1 MLSNVK
7 IAKYLTANEAME
19 PKEKPLLLLSIP
31 VQFFT
36 ALKYLF
42 LEVQIS
48 VALVLHQGSFFFFS
62 VKGNHY
68 RKIQVVK
75 MQTSTE
81 YRKSILSY
89 YIDNITKEAQRTLQK
104 TVWKC
109 YESEEQGRTSI
120 VI

>member
-1 MLSNVK
+1 MKELMLSNVK

-48 VALVLHQGSFFFFS
+48 VALVLHQGSFFFF
-62 VKGNHY
+62 
-68 RKIQVVK
+68 Q
-75 MQTSTE
+75 
-81 YRKSILSY
+81 
-89 YIDNITKEAQRTLQK
+89 
-104 TVWKC
+104 
-109 YESEEQGRTSI
+109 
-120 VI
+120 